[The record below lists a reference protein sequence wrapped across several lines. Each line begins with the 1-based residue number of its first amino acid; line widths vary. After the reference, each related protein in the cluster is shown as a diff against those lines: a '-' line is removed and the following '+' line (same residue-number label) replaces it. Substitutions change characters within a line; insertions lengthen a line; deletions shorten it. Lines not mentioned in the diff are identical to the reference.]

1 MRKVWQRARFP
12 LLIAGATTAGYTVGL
27 LSWLVI
33 QANIERFITFCLNM
47 LLFGALLWSAIAGFF
62 SAIGWYGALGITAM
76 ACVVVGAILG
86 SRESR
91 PVVVRKECAA
101 VIKVEQ
107 ILAEARQRQAREKSD
122 NDEGDFGM
130 FWADLEQEAG
140 EEFWEFTVSRLLYV
154 VQNNP
159 ELADP
164 HAEVEP
170 FDAGEFEVS
179 ETEQGGEQ

>member
-1 MRKVWQRARFP
+1 MRKVWQRVRFP
-12 LLIAGATTAGYTVGL
+12 LLIAGATTAGYVVGL

-33 QANIERFITFCLNM
+33 QANFAGVLLITLVF
-47 LLFGALLWSAIAGFF
+47 WSAITGFF
-62 SAIGWYGALGITAM
+62 SALGWFWTLILAAM

-91 PVVVRKECAA
+91 PVVEQPVVVQKECAA
-101 VIKVEQ
+101 VIKAEQ
-107 ILAEARQRQAREKSD
+107 ILAEARKRQAYEKNEGEED
-122 NDEGDFGM
+122 GDFGM
-130 FWADLEQEAG
+130 FWVDLEQQAG

-154 VQNNP
+154 VQNNS